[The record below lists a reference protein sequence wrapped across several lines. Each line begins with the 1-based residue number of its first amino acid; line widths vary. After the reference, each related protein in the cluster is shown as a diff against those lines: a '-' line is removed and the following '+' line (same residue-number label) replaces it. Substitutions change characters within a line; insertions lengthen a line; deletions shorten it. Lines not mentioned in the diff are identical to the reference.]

1 MNVPTAFYIRILYV
15 NYVTDYV
22 RLYNYIDYITRFHE
36 CGKVYESIN
45 PRYTHYDIVLLH
57 E

>member
-22 RLYNYIDYITRFHE
+22 RLYNCIDYILRFHE
-36 CGKVYESIN
+36 WGKVYESIN
-45 PRYTHYDIVLLH
+45 PRYTNYDISFMH